1 MGHMKG
7 FSYTSLYFAIFQRD
21 SPFTTSWLVFSL
33 PAFAPSA
40 AFASSSAFA
49 SSAAFATSSASF
61 SSTSAFFFASSSAFN
76 LASSAFLFASSL
88 AFALASSSA
97 FNLSSSSALFLA
109 SSAFLISSSLVVFST
124 TGTGGFFFAQLTT
137 PTSGI
142 KINTKPQ
149 KIANNLKLLFLISP
163 PPVLFSMKTI
173 IPSLV
178 FVKNIF
184 KKNYSFYNHSCI
196 TYYLFIIS
204 AYIT

>member
-21 SPFTTSWLVFSL
+21 SPFTTSWLIFSL
-33 PAFAPSA
+33 PAFASSA

-49 SSAAFATSSASF
+49 PSAAFATSSASF
-61 SSTSAFFFASSSAFN
+61 SSTSAFF
-76 LASSAFLFASSL
+76 FASSL